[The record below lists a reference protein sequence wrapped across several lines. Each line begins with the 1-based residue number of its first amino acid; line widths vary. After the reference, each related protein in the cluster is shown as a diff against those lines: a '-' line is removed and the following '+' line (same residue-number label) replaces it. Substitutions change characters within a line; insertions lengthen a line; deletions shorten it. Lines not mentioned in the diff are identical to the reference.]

1 MTAEPAAL
9 RAAGTLAREPR
20 PLTQPPPT
28 PVSKSSPPQPRHHS
42 FGNPAQAP
50 GGVVAAAALSSDTGV
65 YDNYNVR
72 MRRENGQMS
81 ASYSPS
87 YSTEPQQTYRDARQ
101 KIRPPAGIHSQYSQG
116 ILLYRS
122 YVQKLFVL
130 FCNGPESCGP
140 RYTHVVIVPC
150 HSSFQCGIVTPL
162 HSVILRVACRHIMFI
177 CRDVVIEM

>member
-9 RAAGTLAREPR
+9 RAAGTHAREPR

-122 YVQKLFVL
+122 YMYRNCSSCSVTVPSRVVPATHTSSSCRVTRLF
-130 FCNGPESCGP
+130 
-140 RYTHVVIVPC
+140 
-150 HSSFQCGIVTPL
+150 
-162 HSVILRVACRHIMFI
+162 SV
-177 CRDVVIEM
+177 E